1 MIGFSFTSDLKDWRE
16 FPGPI
21 TEQNNAKTKQSRI
34 TFGTKLKNALIV
46 IINKTTQEKWRLS
59 FISKSH
65 KLNRVERVYP
75 I

>member
-46 IINKTTQEKWRLS
+46 IINKTTQEKWR
-59 FISKSH
+59 
-65 KLNRVERVYP
+65 
-75 I
+75 